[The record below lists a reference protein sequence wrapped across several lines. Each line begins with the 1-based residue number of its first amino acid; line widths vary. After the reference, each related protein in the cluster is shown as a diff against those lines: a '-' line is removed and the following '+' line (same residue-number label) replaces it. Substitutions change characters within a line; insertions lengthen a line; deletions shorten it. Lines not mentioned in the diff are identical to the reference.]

1 MFAVFGA
8 VKQFPLLLTVFSY
21 EFYTPPKHAKKPL
34 KLAKVRRS
42 RGSRKDQICAKVY
55 HLRVAGRGRM

>member
-21 EFYTPPKHAKKPL
+21 EFYTRTKPL
-34 KLAKVRRS
+34 KKPAKVAKLGVRETGMKGSKMRRRLS
-42 RGSRKDQICAKVY
+42 
-55 HLRVAGRGRM
+55 LREDFWR